1 MHPRNQTNNRS
12 AGIGFQ
18 RAIGVVVVTVGTLT
32 LAGWTF
38 GIHQLINFVPGT
50 VGIKANTGLAFLL
63 IGSALLLLQISGNRA
78 LISARVC
85 MLFAGLIGWLTLFEY
100 ATGWNIGIDELLFF
114 DTRPLGSLALS
125 GRPLPNMAL
134 CIVVTVAGYWLMSQ
148 PEGKAKRPLTLGCLG
163 AFVAAIGVFTG
174 FVYLVGYV
182 SGNGLWHLSGTPI
195 QAAVILILLGVS
207 LLDFAR
213 REAQIRWVL
222 GRKLSLVFSAASV
235 LLLAGAIYSH
245 GNAMH
250 IIKAADGVQHTHEV
264 SHRLSELRADLD
276 ESQSAVHGY
285 IVTQNESLLFL
296 ASNAEPDARGH
307 LAVLLTLTLDHLI
320 QQERLLRLKSLVSE
334 WFEFS
339 ASAINVRRTSGFEA
353 ASSLITSGRGK
364 ALMDQIRERIVILK
378 EEEARM
384 LLLRQEELGALT
396 VRAIS
401 ILPIGTAL
409 SFVLLAAGFFQVNAK
424 AVVDI
429 LRNEALR
436 ESEDRLRT
444 MADAMPQ
451 LAWMAEPDG
460 HVTWYNQRWYDF
472 TGTTP
477 EAALGWGWKSVHDPG
492 LLPLVMERW
501 TRAIANEESF
511 EMEFPLRGAD
521 GRFCW
526 FLTRAVPLKN
536 AAGRL
541 LRWFGTNTDVSQK
554 RQAEEEINRLNTRLE
569 QRVQE
574 RTAELQAANSALS
587 DLKAAL
593 DEHSIVIIM
602 DSIGKATYVNSKFC
616 AISGYSREELL
627 GRDDCI
633 VNSKDYSEEFGR
645 DLWATISGG
654 RIWRGEIRKRAKNGT
669 FYWADST
676 IVPFFDTRRTVTQY
690 IAICSDITRR
700 KLVEE
705 PLREG
710 EERLRLATAVAGVAV
725 WSWDIPRDVVK
736 WDDLMFTLY
745 GMKPTRDGWVSYKD
759 WQDRVLPE
767 DFAEQEAVL
776 KNTVVKGGSSRRE
789 FRIVRASD
797 QAVRIIQAAEVM
809 VSGVDASAM
818 RMVGVN
824 IDITERRHAESE
836 IAKLN
841 LDLQRRSHNLELA
854 NRELEAFSYSVSHD
868 LRAPLRAVDGFSMMV
883 LERFQGQLGEEG
895 RRMLS
900 VVRSETRRMG
910 QLIDDLLAFCRIGRQ
925 AVESVEVD
933 MHSMAQEVFDELTS
947 LEPKRKLQLNLHLL
961 PATRGVAAM
970 LRQVWVNL
978 IGNAIK
984 FTKGRDVGCIEI
996 DARSGEGGEQIYSVK
1011 DNGVGFDMR
1020 YVGKLF
1026 GVFQRLH
1033 ELDEFP
1039 GTGVGLAIASRIL
1052 QRHGGRIW
1060 AEAELDKG
1068 ATFTFV
1074 LPNQEVRELE
1084 PKSSQTEGAPPKVE
1098 SFESSGRLP
1107 TLG

>member
-1 MHPRNQTNNRS
+1 M
-12 AGIGFQ
+12 
-18 RAIGVVVVTVGTLT
+18 VVMVGTLT
-32 LAGWTF
+32 LVGWTF
-38 GIHQLINFVPGT
+38 GIHKLINFVPGT
-50 VGIKANTGLAFLL
+50 VAIKANTGLAFLL
-63 IGSALLLLQISGNRA
+63 IGSALLLLQISSNRA
-78 LISARVC
+78 LILARTFL
-85 MLFAGLIGWLTLFEY
+85 LFAGAIGLLTLFEY
-100 ATGWNIGIDELLFF
+100 TTGWNIGIDELLFL
-114 DTRPLGSLALS
+114 DTSPLGGLVLP

-134 CIVVTVAGYWLMSQ
+134 CIVLSVAGYWLMSQ
-148 PEGKAKRPLTLGCLG
+148 PVGNDRRPLTIGCLG
-163 AFVAAIGVFTG
+163 AFVATIGVFTG
-174 FVYLVGYV
+174 FVYFVGFV
-182 SGNGLWHLSGTPI
+182 SSYELWHLSGTPI
-195 QAAVILILLGVS
+195 QAAVILILLGAS

-213 REAQIRWVL
+213 RESQIRWVL
-222 GRKLSLVFSAASV
+222 GRKLSLVFSATSV

-245 GNAMH
+245 RNAIH
-250 IIKAADGVQHTHEV
+250 IVKVADWMQHTHEV
-264 SHRLSELRADLD
+264 NLKLSELRGDLD
-276 ESQSAVHGY
+276 ESQSAQRGY
-285 IVTQNESLLFL
+285 ILTGNESFLLL
-296 ASNAEPDARGH
+296 ASNAEPAAERY
-307 LAVLLTLTLDHLI
+307 LAELLKLTEDNLI
-320 QQERLLRLKSLVSE
+320 QQQRLVSLKSIVSE
-334 WFEFS
+334 WFKFS
-339 ASAINVRRTSGFEA
+339 ESTIDARRTLGFEA
-353 ASSLITSGRGK
+353 AVSLITSGHGK
-364 ALMDQIRERIVILK
+364 ALMDQIRVRIVNMK
-378 EEEARM
+378 EAEER
-384 LLLRQEELGALT
+384 LRLLRQEELAALT
-396 VRAIS
+396 VSTIS
-401 ILPIGTAL
+401 ILPIATAL
-409 SFVLLAAGFFQVNAK
+409 SFVLLAAGFLQVNAT

-429 LRNEALR
+429 IGNEALR
-436 ESEDRLRT
+436 ESEDRFRT
-444 MADAMPQ
+444 MADAIPQ
-451 LAWMAEPDG
+451 LVWIAEPNG
-460 HVTWYNQRWYDF
+460 HITWYNQRWYDF

-477 EAALGWGWKSVHDPG
+477 EAMVGWGWKSVHDPE

-501 TRAIANEESF
+501 TRAIANEVSF
-511 EMEFPLRGAD
+511 EMEFPLRAAD
-521 GRFCW
+521 GQFCW

-536 AAGRL
+536 PAGKL

-554 RQAEEEINRLNTRLE
+554 RKAEEEINRLNTRLE

-574 RTAELQAANSALS
+574 RTAALQAANNELS
-587 DLKAAL
+587 DLKAAM

-602 DSIGKATYVNSKFC
+602 DPIGKVTYVNSKFS

-633 VNSKDYSEEFGR
+633 VNSKDFSEEFSQ
-645 DLWATISGG
+645 DLWQTISGG
-654 RIWRGEIRKRAKNGT
+654 RVWRGEIRKRAKNGA

-676 IVPFFDTRRTVTQY
+676 IVPFYDTRRSVTQY

-705 PLREG
+705 ALSEG

-725 WSWDIPRDVVK
+725 WSWDIQRDVVQ
-736 WDDLMFTLY
+736 WDELMFALY

-776 KNTVVKGGSSRRE
+776 KNTVAKGGSSQRE

-809 VSGVDASAM
+809 VARVDASAM

-824 IDITERRHAESE
+824 IDITERRHAEAE

-854 NRELEAFSYSVSHD
+854 NKELEAFSYSVSHD
-868 LRAPLRAVDGFSMMV
+868 LRTPLRAVDGFSMMV
-883 LERFQGQLGEEG
+883 FERFHGQLGEEG

-925 AVESVEVD
+925 EIESVEVD
-933 MHSMAQEVFDELTS
+933 MRSAAQEVFDELAS
-947 LEPKRKLQLNLHLL
+947 LEPKRKLQLNLHPL

-996 DARSGEGGEQIYSVK
+996 DAWSGEDGEQIYSVK

-1033 ELDEFP
+1033 ALDEFP

-1068 ATFTFV
+1068 ATFTFA
-1074 LPNQEVRELE
+1074 LPNQEVRAIES
-1084 PKSSQTEGAPPKVE
+1084 KSPQSEGTPPKVD
-1098 SFESSGRLP
+1098 RI
-1107 TLG
+1107 